1 MKQHKQYDAAYFA
14 KWYRDPAHRVKT
26 PAEFARQVDFVLH
39 AAEWVLQRRIR
50 TVLDVGCG
58 EGQWGVALRARRP
71 QLSYVGV
78 DVSEWAVARHGTRR
92 GLRLGGITDLDAL
105 FPATQRFDLVLSVGM
120 LNYLDADTMREGL
133 SQAARRTG
141 GMANLELIARGD
153 ELEGDTEWPA
163 LKPPAWY
170 RTALSSAGFAPI
182 GMHCYVTRHEI
193 DRVAA
198 LERL

>member
-1 MKQHKQYDAAYFA
+1 
-14 KWYRDPAHRVKT
+14 
-26 PAEFARQVDFVLH
+26 
-39 AAEWVLQRRIR
+39 
-50 TVLDVGCG
+50 
-58 EGQWGVALRARRP
+58 
-71 QLSYVGV
+71 
-78 DVSEWAVARHGTRR
+78 
-92 GLRLGGITDLDAL
+92 LDAL
-105 FPATQRFDLVLSVGM
+105 FPVTQRFDLVLSVGM
-120 LNYLDADTMREGL
+120 LNYLDADTLREGL
-133 SQAARRTG
+133 SQAAHRTG
-141 GMANLELIARGD
+141 GMAYLELFARGD